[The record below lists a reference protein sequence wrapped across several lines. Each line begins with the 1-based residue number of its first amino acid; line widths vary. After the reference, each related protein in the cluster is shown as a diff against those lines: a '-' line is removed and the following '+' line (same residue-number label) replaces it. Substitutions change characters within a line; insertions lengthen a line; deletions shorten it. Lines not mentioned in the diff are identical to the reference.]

1 MALAKITVL
10 IIDDQK
16 HYPATTETR
25 EIIDAPT
32 LVSLLDKQ
40 RLAQSFSEWWAK
52 LESPVTIVLV
62 PTTKEIIRVSNVGAN
77 AKNFIQRVLWI
88 AGLPNNLLFSATE
101 FVLKIKGQEA
111 KVEWRNFI

>member
-10 IIDDQK
+10 IIDDQQ
-16 HYPATTETR
+16 HYPATTEFQKV
-25 EIIDAPT
+25 IDAPT

-52 LESPVTIVLV
+52 LESPITIVLT
-62 PTTKEIIRVSNVGAN
+62 PITKEVSRISNLDAN
-77 AKNFIQRVLWI
+77 AKNFIQRVLWT